1 MSDHSVP
8 GEVRESTP
16 SGGPPVGRLAVVTVV
31 LAILFGTPLWT
42 LAFTGAD
49 WPIAAR
55 IIATVVA
62 VGAAAALVVGMAKGH
77 GRAHSD
83 RWARIGD
90 TLLGLVWIAFV
101 WSIIGLV
108 VRLGLGVVGVDDP
121 LRSRIVAGAV
131 LAVIV
136 ALAVWGRREA
146 MRLPRTKHVT
156 VTLDRL
162 GAGLDGLR
170 VVLVTDTHYGPI
182 ERSVWS
188 SDVVAEINRQDA
200 DIVCH
205 VGDLA
210 DGSVERR
217 REQVA
222 PLERVH
228 AKSARVYVTGNHEYF
243 GEAQEWL
250 DHMTSLGWDSL
261 HNRHITVMR
270 GGDRLVVAGVDDR
283 TARGSGEVGH
293 GADLTAALADAEPLL
308 PIFLLA
314 HQPKQIDAAV
324 AAGVDLQVSGHTHGG
339 QIWPFGL
346 LVRLD
351 QPVVHGLSRHG
362 ARTQLYTS
370 RGTGFW
376 GPPFRVFAPSE
387 ITVLTL
393 RSSSL
398 V

>member
-1 MSDHSVP
+1 MPEDPASSEAPDATP
-8 GEVRESTP
+8 GR
-16 SGGPPVGRLAVVTVV
+16 PPVARLAVVFVI
-31 LAILFGTPLWT
+31 LAILFGVPLWT
-42 LAFTGAD
+42 LVFAGSHWPAGVRIVGTVGA
-49 WPIAAR
+49 
-55 IIATVVA
+55 V
-62 VGAAAALVVGMAKGH
+62 AAAASLIVGMTRGH

-101 WSIIGLV
+101 WSVLGIAADV
-108 VRLGLGVVGVDDP
+108 VLLIAGVDDP
-121 LRSRIVAGAV
+121 VRSRIVSLAV
-131 LAVIV
+131 LVVVIG
-136 ALAVWGRREA
+136 LAVWGREEA
-146 MRLPRTKHVT
+146 LRLPRVKHVT

-162 GAGLDGLR
+162 GHGLDGVR
-170 VVLVTDTHYGPI
+170 IVLVTDTHFGPI

-188 SDVVAEINRQDA
+188 ADVVAEVNRQDA

-205 VGDLA
+205 LGDLA

-217 REQVA
+217 RAQVA
-222 PLERVH
+222 PLERVS

-261 HNRHITVMR
+261 HNRHIEVMR

-283 TARGSGEVGH
+283 TARGSGEPGH
-293 GADLTAALADAEPLL
+293 GADLTAALTGANPSL
-308 PIFLLA
+308 PVFLLA
-314 HQPKQIDAAV
+314 HQPKQITAAV
-324 AAGVDLQVSGHTHGG
+324 DAGVDLQVSGHTHGG

-351 QPVVHGLSRHG
+351 QPVVSGLSRHG
-362 ARTQLYTS
+362 TRTQLYTS

-393 RSSSL
+393 RCP
-398 V
+398 